1 MTTNFSEAELTAR
14 YQFAQQIARLAG
26 DGTLAHFGT
35 SNLEVERKSDQ
46 SPVTIADREAEQ
58 LLRAHIAREFPHDA
72 ILGEE
77 FGETAGTSGYRW
89 ILDPIDGTKSFIHA
103 VPLYTTLVGVDFHGE
118 SQLGI
123 IYSPATN
130 ELLHA
135 ALGKGAWYSKGGE
148 APRAA
153 QVSKTS
159 QLSEGLL
166 LTSEVAS
173 FKRHR
178 QVDATATFLHLQDAT
193 RLARTWG
200 DAYGYMMVAT
210 GRADVMIDAA
220 MSVWDA
226 AALLPILTEAGGTF
240 TDWHGNATIYAGEG
254 LATNGLV
261 LPEVLSLLAK
271 GSD

>member
-1 MTTNFSEAELTAR
+1 MKQTAPEAELAPR
-14 YQFAQQIARLAG
+14 YHFAQQIARLAG
-26 DGTLAHFGT
+26 EATLAHFGK

-58 LLRAHIAREFPHDA
+58 LLRADIAREFPDDA

-77 FGETAGTSGYRW
+77 FGEKAGTSGFRW

-103 VPLYTTLVGVDFHGE
+103 VPLYTTLVGVDFHGD

-123 IYSPATN
+123 IFSPATN
-130 ELLHA
+130 ELLHG
-135 ALGKGAWYSKGGE
+135 ALGQGAWYSKGG
-148 APRAA
+148 ATPQKA
-153 QVSKTS
+153 QVSATS
-159 QLSEGLL
+159 KLAESLL
-166 LTSEVAS
+166 LTSEVAC
-173 FKRHR
+173 FKRNR
-178 QVDATATFLHLQDAT
+178 AKDAMPDYLKLQDAT
-193 RLARTWG
+193 RLVRTWG

-240 TDWHGNATIYAGEG
+240 TDWKGNATIYAGEG
-254 LATNGLV
+254 LATNGKV
-261 LPEVLSLLAK
+261 LSEVLSLLA
-271 GSD
+271 